1 MQVEGGESKQSVESV
16 ESVESVGAKAI
27 RLKREMVEVKCDQE
41 ALKQCSIC
49 LEEVKSFA
57 YHTRCGHTFHSRC
70 ITRYRTVSGSSQMS
84 VRGYNTHDPL
94 TVPLSSSPSSRRL
107 QTVIDLAQR
116 VFEDRDSVQGTEIPC
131 PNCRTMLS
139 QPPSTSPSRCATS
152 RDLRRGDNV
161 HFNYGHRR
169 RVVVRQVPPPL
180 EVIDL
185 DFY

>member
-1 MQVEGGESKQSVESV
+1 MQGGESKQSVESVGV

-70 ITRYRTVSGSSQMS
+70 IKRYRTVSGSSQMS

-94 TVPLSSSPSSRRL
+94 PVALSLSPSSRRL
-107 QTVIDLAQR
+107 QTVIDLAER
-116 VFEDRDSVQGTEIPC
+116 VLEDRNSVQGTDIPC

-139 QPPSTSPSRCATS
+139 QPSSTSPSRRATS
-152 RDLRRGDNV
+152 RDLGDRY
-161 HFNYGHRR
+161 FNYGHGR
-169 RVVVRQVPPPL
+169 RVVVRQVPPPVVDL